1 MNTVLRKYGTLC
13 LIATMFVACKDA
25 NSQQQKEVVDTQ
37 EHKSV
42 SSEPQDPINPGV
54 IAEMPEFPGGM
65 EKLIQFIE
73 ENTHLPKCVTDG
85 KVQGRSVIEMV
96 VEKDG
101 TLSDFKV
108 VRSLHKDCDS
118 EAIRV
123 LKSMPRWKP
132 ARLRGKTVRMQY
144 TVPVQFK
151 PKQQKEV
158 VDTQVHNCVPSEPQ
172 GPIEPEEEV
181 FDKDYFE
188 EMPEFP
194 GGMEKLIQF
203 IEENTHLPKC
213 VTYASVEGRSVI
225 EMVVEKDG
233 TLSDFKVVRSL
244 HKDCDAE
251 AIRVLKT
258 MPKWKPGK
266 VCGKPIRVKYTVP
279 VQFRKPVS
287 QK

>member
-1 MNTVLRKYGTLC
+1 METLLKKFGTLC
-13 LIATMFVACKDA
+13 LIAILMVACNDVH
-25 NSQQQKEVVDTQ
+25 SQQQKEVVDTQ

-54 IAEMPEFPGGM
+54 IEEMPEFPGGM
-65 EKLIQFIE
+65 EKLIQFIADNVRLPRSVE
-73 ENTHLPKCVTDG
+73 EG
-85 KVQGRSVIEMV
+85 KVLGRCD
-96 VEKDG
+96 VEFNVETDG
-101 TLSDFKV
+101 TLTEFKV
-108 VRSLHKDCDS
+108 VKSLNKECDS

-144 TVPVQFK
+144 TVPVPFK

-172 GPIEPEEEV
+172 GPINPDSEIIGH
-181 FDKDYFE
+181 FE
-188 EMPEFP
+188 DMPEFP
-194 GGMEKLIQF
+194 GGIDKMLQF
-203 IEENTHLPKC
+203 IAENVRVPKC
-213 VTYASVEGRSVI
+213 VTYASVEGRSII

-279 VQFRKPVS
+279 VQFKQSVS

>member
-1 MNTVLRKYGTLC
+1 METLLKKFGTLC
-13 LIATMFVACKDA
+13 LIAILMVACNDVH
-25 NSQQQKEVVDTQ
+25 SQQQKEVVDTQ

-54 IAEMPEFPGGM
+54 IEEMPEFPGGM
-65 EKLIQFIE
+65 EKLIQFIADNVRLPRSVE
-73 ENTHLPKCVTDG
+73 EG
-85 KVQGRSVIEMV
+85 KVLGRCD
-96 VEKDG
+96 VEFNVETDG
-101 TLSDFKV
+101 TLTEFKV
-108 VRSLHKDCDS
+108 VKSLNKECDS

-144 TVPVQFK
+144 TVPVPFK

-172 GPIEPEEEV
+172 GPINPDSEIIGH
-181 FDKDYFE
+181 FE
-188 EMPEFP
+188 DMPEFP
-194 GGMEKLIQF
+194 GGIDKMLQF
-203 IEENTHLPKC
+203 IAENVRVPKC
-213 VTYASVEGRSVI
+213 VTYASVEGRSII